1 MKGEQRG
8 GIKGKESRFW
18 KGRAGMG
25 RKVKEW
31 SSWKWVE
38 IRRGKS

>member
-18 KGRAGMG
+18 KGRVGMG

-31 SSWKWVE
+31 SN
-38 IRRGKS
+38 